1 MDDIIQRY
9 QRLLDIILAQVEA
22 AQKSQWD
29 SLEALTSEKKEC
41 LEQLVAIEE
50 SLAEGEKKPIHDAVV
65 PMVQRIV
72 SEDAQ
77 LNRIL
82 QERKNDLQ
90 IEMGRV
96 NATQKNMG
104 KISHVY
110 GKKFSQNPSWNK
122 EC

>member
-9 QRLLDIILAQVEA
+9 QKLLDIILAQVEA
-22 AQKSQWD
+22 AQKNQWD
-29 SLEALTSEKKEC
+29 ALETLTSEKKEC
-41 LEQLVAIEE
+41 LEQLVTIEE
-50 SLAEGEKKPIHDAVV
+50 SLAEGEKKPIHDAALPVV
-65 PMVQRIV
+65 KRIV
-72 SEDAQ
+72 AEDAQ

-96 NATQKNMG
+96 NNTQKNMG

>member
-29 SLEALTSEKKEC
+29 SLEVLTSEKKEC

-50 SLAEGEKKPIHDAVV
+50 SLTEGEKKPIHDAVV

-96 NATQKNMG
+96 NITQKNMG